1 MTGLT
6 MMGAGAAAC
15 EGDACLL
22 PASRPSAGP
31 DPDTTGRHGAGQP
44 APAAYAPLPSSPS
57 PEAESVVP
65 VSERVSIYTPK
76 APAPAHTFSQG
87 VKRGPFVQ
95 VSGQGPVD
103 PVTGEYLFEGD
114 VAAQTVRTLQN
125 VEAILTAAGA
135 TFDDVMMLRVYLT
148 KREDFAVMNDAYGEF
163 VSARVPSGVLPART
177 TVFTGL
183 PRAEMLVEIDALAVL
198 GA

>member
-1 MTGLT
+1 MADRTALV
-6 MMGAGAAAC
+6 
-15 EGDACLL
+15 
-22 PASRPSAGP
+22 
-31 DPDTTGRHGAGQP
+31 TTD
-44 APAAYAPLPSSPS
+44 
-57 PEAESVVP
+57 
-65 VSERVSIYTPK
+65 

-103 PVTGEYLFEGD
+103 PATSEYLFPGD

-125 VEAILTAAGA
+125 VEAILAAGGA

-148 KREDFAVMNDAYGEF
+148 KREDFALMNDAYGEF
-163 VSARVPSGVLPART
+163 IASRVASGVLPART

-183 PRAEMLVEIDALAVL
+183 PRAEMLVEIDAIAVL
-198 GA
+198 A

>member
-1 MTGLT
+1 MTDRT
-6 MMGAGAAAC
+6 AI
-15 EGDACLL
+15 
-22 PASRPSAGP
+22 S
-31 DPDTTGRHGAGQP
+31 TTD
-44 APAAYAPLPSSPS
+44 
-57 PEAESVVP
+57 
-65 VSERVSIYTPK
+65 

-103 PVTGEYLFEGD
+103 PATNEYLFPGD
-114 VAAQTVRTLQN
+114 VAAQTTRTLQN
-125 VEAILTAAGA
+125 VEAILAAGGA

-148 KREDFAVMNDAYGEF
+148 TRDDFAAMNDAYGAF
-163 VSARVPSGVLPART
+163 IAPRVASGVLPART

-198 GA
+198 A